1 MSRTGNLKL
10 IQELNRS
17 LILDT
22 IRKKGPISRT
32 DIAKKL
38 KISPTTVTTAV
49 SELIDGKIVYED
61 GMGSSKGGRK
71 PVLLRF
77 NPDTHSIIGV
87 SVTNSKIKIAEMN
100 LEGKIKKKNVVKTN
114 NEQGEN
120 IIELVMNT
128 LRSFIIDEEINMEFC
143 EGVSII
149 TPGIVDSEEGC
160 ISYNSHLGLYN
171 IPLKEMVESTIG
183 LPTFLENDVNAFVS
197 AENYFGSYNK
207 YNSILFLT
215 IGDGIGSGIMIN
227 DTLYKGYKGSAGE
240 IGHTTVVPGGIK
252 CKCGNSGCVEN
263 YVNWPSIHSRIVS
276 AIITKGRDT
285 LIKQYIGKDFTKITP
300 DMFVM
305 AIRENDEVCKEIME
319 DMINYL
325 SIAIVNA
332 IHTLSPELIILSG
345 SIIHGN
351 QVFIDRLQAELKKR
365 LLPIIRQDVNF
376 QSTSLGPDFD
386 LLGAASVIL
395 QGRFRFQL

>member
-22 IRKKGPISRT
+22 IRKKGPISRS

-38 KISPTTVTTAV
+38 TISPTTVTTAV
-49 SELIDGKIVYED
+49 SELIEGKIVYED
-61 GMGSSKGGRK
+61 GVGNSNGGRK

-87 SVTNSKIKIAEMN
+87 SITNSKIKIAEMN
-100 LEGKIKKKNVVKTN
+100 LEGKVKKKSVEITN
-114 NEQGEN
+114 NEQGED
-120 IIELVMNT
+120 IIKLVIET
-128 LRSFIIDEEINMEFC
+128 LKTFIKNEKVNLDYC

-149 TPGIVDSEEGC
+149 TPGIVNSEEGC

-171 IPLKEMVESTIG
+171 IPLKKMVESTIG

-197 AENYFGSYNK
+197 AESYFGSYNH

-227 DTLYKGYKGSAGE
+227 DSIYKGYKGSAGE

-285 LIKQYIGKDFTKITP
+285 LIKNYIGNDFTKITP
-300 DMFVM
+300 DMFVL
-305 AIRENDEVCKEIME
+305 AIRENDELCKEIMD
-319 DMINYL
+319 DMVNYL
-325 SIAIVNA
+325 SITIVNA

-345 SIIHGN
+345 AIIHGN
-351 QVFIDRLQAELKKR
+351 QVFIDQLQEEVKKR
-365 LLPIIRQDVNF
+365 LLPIIREDVNF

>member
-351 QVFIDRLQAELKKR
+351 QVFIDRLQAEVKKR